1 MERQQRSEAETPT
14 KNGNCEFCS
23 EPILD
28 AEPFVEVTTRK
39 RTFRHHLLCRSNRCA
54 CRSCKRAFPHRRR
67 GRGKTF
73 RVYVRCV
80 SVERFDVSARNK
92 NDALRAY
99 KRGNATLEADEV
111 ESREVLSVET
121 GPR

>member
-39 RTFRHHLLCRSNRCA
+39 RTFRHHLLCRSD
-54 CRSCKRAFPHRRR
+54 R

-80 SVERFDVSARNK
+80 RVERFDVSARNK

-111 ESREVLSVET
+111 ESREVLSVER